1 MYHTPSGDRV
11 LLGAER
17 RLFMQS
23 LGMIVDLLATDDM
36 EFGIDPFDQLQPNQ
50 KLVVLYNSARGL
62 LRPNEPP
69 PMLTAF
75 IEAAVATVYE
85 FAEDQLN
92 QEIGDPEL
100 RRRTPYWRRLVL
112 EAAREQVELD
122 EMPDDTSCDKEEWDL
137 LLECLAVRVLWDND
151 YQMDEGDEEDLY
163 VVYST
168 GPNGH
173 LDDCI
178 ILDGERL
185 VRETAVDLV
194 DTKVASATGAEG
206 DKKEPPPLREDD
218 ICITVELTISEGPF
232 RQLD

>member
-1 MYHTPSGDRV
+1 MRASFRPYFGSRDP
-11 LLGAER
+11 
-17 RLFMQS
+17 
-23 LGMIVDLLATDDM
+23 ATD
-36 EFGIDPFDQLQPNQ
+36 
-50 KLVVLYNSARGL
+50 
-62 LRPNEPP
+62 
-69 PMLTAF
+69 
-75 IEAAVATVYE
+75 
-85 FAEDQLN
+85 
-92 QEIGDPEL
+92 
-100 RRRTPYWRRLVL
+100 
-112 EAAREQVELD
+112 
-122 EMPDDTSCDKEEWDL
+122 
-137 LLECLAVRVLWDND
+137 LWDND

>member
-151 YQMDEGDEEDLY
+151 YQWQETQDLPPEESKLLHTMLDIDDDYYADVPQDPPDDQFNLY
-163 VVYST
+163 
-168 GPNGH
+168 
-173 LDDCI
+173 LDA
-178 ILDGERL
+178 LMGL
-185 VRETAVDLV
+185 TAD
-194 DTKVASATGAEG
+194 A
-206 DKKEPPPLREDD
+206 R
-218 ICITVELTISEGPF
+218 
-232 RQLD
+232 

>member
-151 YQMDEGDEEDLY
+151 YQWQETQDLPPEESKLLHTMLDIDDDYYTDVPQDPPDDQFNLY
-163 VVYST
+163 
-168 GPNGH
+168 
-173 LDDCI
+173 LDA
-178 ILDGERL
+178 LMGL
-185 VRETAVDLV
+185 TAD
-194 DTKVASATGAEG
+194 A
-206 DKKEPPPLREDD
+206 R
-218 ICITVELTISEGPF
+218 
-232 RQLD
+232 